1 MQHSASLRPGIM
13 LGNYPQREH
22 PQEGKLESAVSRA
35 IGFVHQQTNKRN
47 VRYERI
53 VRLIN
58 QQGRDID
65 ALSDA
70 RIEEEVAD
78 LRSRLSQDGFKDELV
93 ARAFAVVRELA
104 WRTLGMRHFD
114 VQLIGGWVML
124 NGKVAEMQTG
134 EGKTLTATL
143 PASVAALSG
152 IPVHVI
158 TVNDYLVTR
167 DAALLKPLYNA
178 LGLSVGT
185 ITEEMGPKERRA
197 AYACDITYCTNKQLV
212 FDYLKDCL
220 KVGQGAG
227 RLRRELKT
235 LYSEQAGS
243 GQLLL
248 RGLCYAI
255 LDEVDSVLIDEA
267 RTPLVISKSSD
278 TSEQQR
284 LYTQAL
290 DLAGQLQPGADFKL
304 HLRER
309 YLELTDTGKH
319 RLHELVSSLGGIWQG
334 SRRRESLVQQALSAL
349 NLFILDQ
356 HYLVIDGKVQIIDE
370 YTGRVMPDRSWE
382 LGLHQM
388 IEAKE
393 GCEVT
398 AQAETLARISYQRFF
413 QRYLLLAG
421 MSGTAQEISAELLAV
436 YRMKVV
442 RVPTNKPMQRTAWP
456 TQIHRTAEARWS
468 SVVERLQ
475 QMHADGRP
483 VLVGTRSVEASEH
496 LSQLLDDA
504 DLAHRVLNARQDQQ
518 EAEIIEQAGEAGGI
532 TVATNMAGRGTDIHL
547 ASEVAEWGGLHV
559 IVTERHEARR
569 IDRQLTGRCG
579 RQGDPGSYEFILSL
593 EDELVAHYYP
603 VLVMRRIRSRG
614 SAAGMLRRG
623 LGELMIALPQQAAEW
638 RHARIRR
645 DLLKMDEHLGK
656 MLAFSGRPE

>member
-1 MQHSASLRPGIM
+1 M

-47 VRYERI
+47 VRYERV

-65 ALSDA
+65 AMSDA
-70 RIEEEVAD
+70 RIEETVAD
-78 LRSRLSQDGFKDELV
+78 LRSRLGKEGFKEELV

-104 WRTLGMRHFD
+104 YRTLGMRHFD

-290 DLAGQLQPGADFKL
+290 DLAGQLQPETDFKL

-319 RLHELVSSLGGIWQG
+319 RVHELVSSLGGIWQG

-421 MSGTAQEISAELLAV
+421 MSGTAQEISAELSAV

-442 RVPTNKPMQRTAWP
+442 RVPTNRPMQRTAWP
-456 TQIHRTAEARWS
+456 TQIHRTADARWS

-496 LSQLLDDA
+496 LSQLLDAA
-504 DLAHRVLNARQDQQ
+504 DLPHRVLNARQDKQ

-547 ASEVAEWGGLHV
+547 ATEVAEWGGLHV

-603 VLVMRRIRSRG
+603 ALVMRRIRSGG

>member
-1 MQHSASLRPGIM
+1 MQHSALLRPGIA

-22 PQEGKLESAVSRA
+22 PQEGKLEFAVSRA

-47 VRYERI
+47 VRYERV

-65 ALSDA
+65 AMSDA
-70 RIEEEVAD
+70 RIEETLAD
-78 LRSRLSQDGFKDELV
+78 LRSRLGKEGFKEELV

-114 VQLIGGWVML
+114 AQLIGGWVML
-124 NGKVAEMQTG
+124 NGMVAEMQTG

-152 IPVHVI
+152 IPVHII

-185 ITEEMGPKERRA
+185 ITEEMGPKERRD

-220 KVGQGAG
+220 QVGQGAG
-227 RLRRELKT
+227 RLRRELKK

-243 GQLLL
+243 GKLLL
-248 RGLCYAI
+248 RGLCFAI

-267 RTPLVISKSSD
+267 RTPLVISKSTD

-284 LYTQAL
+284 LYTRAL
-290 DLAGQLQPGADFKL
+290 ELAEKLQPGKDFRF
-304 HLRER
+304 HVRER
-309 YLELTDTGKH
+309 YIELTDSGKEH
-319 RLHELVSSLGGIWQG
+319 LHELAGSLGGIWQG

-356 HYLVIDGKVQIIDE
+356 HYLVMEGKVQIIDE

-393 GCEVT
+393 GCEIT

-421 MSGTAQEISAELLAV
+421 MSGTAQEISSELSAV

-442 RVPTNKPMQRTAWP
+442 RVPTNKPMQRTAWQ
-456 TQIHRTAEARWS
+456 TQIHPTAEARWGA
-468 SVVERLQ
+468 VVERLQ
-475 QMHADGRP
+475 QMYAHGRP

-496 LSQLLDDA
+496 LSQLLDEA
-504 DLAHRVLNARQDQQ
+504 SLPHRVLNARQDKQ

-547 ASEVAEWGGLHV
+547 ASEVAEQGGLHV

-603 VLVMRRIRSRG
+603 KFILRRIRSEG
-614 SAAGMLRRG
+614 STAGMLRRG
-623 LGELMIALPQQAAEW
+623 LGELMITLPQQAAEW

-645 DLLKMDEHLGK
+645 NLLKMDENLGRT
-656 MLAFSGRPE
+656 LAFSGRPE